1 MRITYIEEEI
11 NMKLLKCSVCGNI
24 VEMVEDKGIPVMCCG
39 KPMNVLEA
47 NTTDGALEKHVPV
60 EEVVDG
66 SVHVKVGSVEHPMLA
81 EHYITMIVV
90 EAGNAVYRVNLKPEE
105 KPEAVVALN
114 GYKGKVTVYEY
125 CNLHGL
131 WKTEI
136 EA

>member
-1 MRITYIEEEI
+1 
-11 NMKLLKCSVCGNI
+11 MKLLKCAICGNI
-24 VEMVEDKGIPVMCCG
+24 VEMVEDRGVPVMCCG
-39 KPMNVLEA
+39 KPMEALEA
-47 NTTDGALEKHVPV
+47 NTVDAALEKHVPV
-60 EEVVDG
+60 AEVVDG
-66 SVHVKVGSVEHPMLA
+66 NVHVKVGSVEHPMLA
-81 EHYITMIVV
+81 EHYITMIIV

-131 WKTEI
+131 WKTEV

>member
-1 MRITYIEEEI
+1 
-11 NMKLLKCSVCGNI
+11 MKLLKCAVCGNI

-60 EEVVDG
+60 AEVKDG
-66 SVHVKVGSVEHPMLA
+66 NVHVKVGSVEHPMLA
-81 EHYITMIVV
+81 EHYITMIIV

-105 KPEAVVALN
+105 KPEAAVALN

>member
-1 MRITYIEEEI
+1 
-11 NMKLLKCSVCGNI
+11 MKLLKCAVCGNI

-60 EEVVDG
+60 AEVKDG
-66 SVHVKVGSVEHPMLA
+66 NVHVKVGSVEHPMLA
-81 EHYITMIVV
+81 EHYITMIIV